1 MPERHS
7 TSEPTISDRSHL
19 LGRARPF
26 ASLVVIGSLLLPQ
39 TGCLTTSVPPVGSQ
53 EGGFTPASDER
64 RLWDQAKEEE
74 RKLRDK
80 VPLYQDPILEDY
92 LNQVARRLQP
102 PEIEGQSLI
111 RIRVTSIKDP
121 TLNAFTFPTGAIY
134 VHTGL
139 LARLE
144 NEAQLAVVLGH
155 EMTHA
160 THRHALE
167 FERSARN
174 KAIGF
179 SIAAVAASILVAEKA
194 GEKAQEGD
202 WQSAYVIEQV
212 ANIVVGLGLQLAFMA
227 SVNGFGRELERQA
240 DEVGLERV
248 VAAGY
253 DPRQSP
259 RVFEILK
266 DDHGDDRKMEV
277 FFFGSHPRLDERISD
292 MNSLLSTRY
301 GGVASEGRTTDTREF
316 RMRMRVLVR
325 DDSVENIRL
334 GRLGNAET
342 EIERVLDLTPNDP
355 VAHYLTGQIAEKRM
369 AETKDRAAGDRELDR
384 ALQAYDRAMQL
395 DAHYAD
401 PYRAIGILRLK
412 NGDKDKARTAF
423 ERYLELR
430 PDAPDAQQV
439 KDYLLEIAAG

>member
-1 MPERHS
+1 MYK
-7 TSEPTISDRSHL
+7 RSARDNPLGTFRSLAAL
-19 LGRARPF
+19 L
-26 ASLVVIGSLLLPQ
+26 VIGSLLVPQ
-39 TGCLTTSVPPVGSQ
+39 VGCLTTSVPPVGSQ
-53 EGGFTPASDER
+53 EGGFTPASDEL

-102 PEIEGQSLI
+102 PELEGQSLI
-111 RIRVTSIKDP
+111 RIRVASIRDP
-121 TLNAFTFPTGAIY
+121 TLNAFTFPTGSIY

-144 NEAQLAVVLGH
+144 NESQLAVVLGH

-212 ANIVVGLGLQLAFMA
+212 ANIVVGLGLQLAFVA
-227 SVNGFGRELERQA
+227 SVNGFGRDLERQA
-240 DEVGLERV
+240 DEVGLERIV
-248 VAAGY
+248 TAGY
-253 DPRQSP
+253 NPRQAP

-277 FFFGSHPRLDERISD
+277 FFFGSHPRLDERIAD
-292 MNSLLSTRY
+292 MNGLLSTRY
-301 GGVASEGRTTDTREF
+301 SGVGSEGRTTDTREF

-325 DDSVENIRL
+325 DDAAENIRL
-334 GRLGNAET
+334 GRLGNAEA
-342 EIERVLDLTPNDP
+342 EIGRVLDLTPNDP
-355 VAHYLTGQIAEKRM
+355 VA
-369 AETKDRAAGDRELDR
+369 
-384 ALQAYDRAMQL
+384 
-395 DAHYAD
+395 
-401 PYRAIGILRLK
+401 
-412 NGDKDKARTAF
+412 
-423 ERYLELR
+423 
-430 PDAPDAQQV
+430 
-439 KDYLLEIAAG
+439 

>member
-1 MPERHS
+1 M
-7 TSEPTISDRSHL
+7 
-19 LGRARPF
+19 
-26 ASLVVIGSLLLPQ
+26 
-39 TGCLTTSVPPVGSQ
+39 
-53 EGGFTPASDER
+53 
-64 RLWDQAKEEE
+64 WDQAKEEE

-102 PEIEGQSLI
+102 PELEGQSLI
-111 RIRVTSIKDP
+111 RIRVASIRDP
-121 TLNAFTFPTGAIY
+121 TLNAFTFPTGSIY

-144 NEAQLAVVLGH
+144 NESQLAVVLGH

-212 ANIVVGLGLQLAFMA
+212 ANIVVGLGLQLAFVA
-227 SVNGFGRELERQA
+227 SVNGFGRDLERQA
-240 DEVGLERV
+240 DEVGLERIV
-248 VAAGY
+248 TAGY
-253 DPRQSP
+253 NPRQAP

-277 FFFGSHPRLDERISD
+277 FFFGSHPRLDERIAD
-292 MNSLLSTRY
+292 MNGLLSTRY
-301 GGVASEGRTTDTREF
+301 SGVGSEGRTTDTRDF

-325 DDSVENIRL
+325 DDAAENIRL

-342 EIERVLDLTPNDP
+342 EIARVVELTPNDP
-355 VAHYLTGQIAEKRM
+355 VARFLTGQVAEKR
-369 AETKDRAAGDRELDR
+369 AAALKDRGESDRQIDKALAAYEEAVHLDG
-384 ALQAYDRAMQL
+384 
-395 DAHYAD
+395 HYAD
-401 PYRAIGILRLK
+401 PYRAIGIIHHKLGDRDLALK
-412 NGDKDKARTAF
+412 AF
-423 ERYLELR
+423 RKYLELK
-430 PDAPDAQQV
+430 PDAADAQQV
-439 KDYLLEIAAG
+439 KDYVLELEAG